1 MVGAILH
8 QEWLLGSR
16 RQRLHLFRWI
26 YAAWLIVLVF
36 YGYLRYLIEEQQR
49 LLSQVVAGT
58 STFIAR
64 ASMPEIVGQW
74 FAESFVVQ
82 QMLLLVLATPAL
94 VAGAI
99 TDEKRRGTLQYLLT
113 ADLEARHILLG
124 KLLARVAQVLL
135 VALAGLPLFALL
147 AGFGGVQPI
156 TLLALAAAL
165 LVPLLALASATLL
178 ASVCCRQTRDAVLAL
193 YLLGI
198 LGALAIWYFRG
209 PLDYFNPLFVL
220 EPAWGAWRSLG
231 LSELG
236 RRLLIASI
244 GWTTLGG
251 ICLALAIWRLRPA
264 YRSELENVRPQA
276 VRWYSA
282 VRASVQE
289 EPIRWRERH
298 VEGLA
303 PAPSL
308 RRVPQAAAAAAVA
321 GVTICS
327 SLWILWYFL
336 PPGVTVGDL
345 ILALA
350 RLQVE
355 RLGGLMPNAGK
366 GFLVQGLVVM
376 LLASLV
382 VGIRCS
388 GAVTGERE
396 RRTWEALLLTPL
408 SAKQMIRGKLW
419 GIMAASYV
427 YLLAY
432 AAPAILLSAFG
443 GVLALFWVLLWLAV
457 TVLAMYYVGAAG
469 LWCSVR
475 ARNSWR
481 ALLGTLAAGYVGG
494 LALYACS
501 MLVIFPVTLILSAIL
516 ASIDRQLGT
525 QLQTSATPFFTIDHR
540 AFFIATCLGLA
551 LIFWS
556 MSRAFLSR
564 AIRWVADRER
574 TRHWYEEPVYRR
586 SRRRP
591 VPITN

>member
-1 MVGAILH
+1 MVGAVLH

-16 RQRLHLFRWI
+16 RHRLYLFRCI
-26 YAAWLIVLVF
+26 YAAWLIALVF
-36 YGYLRYLIEEQQR
+36 YGYFRFLIEEQQR
-49 LLSQVVAGT
+49 LSNQIVAGT
-58 STFIAR
+58 STFVAR
-64 ASMPEIVGQW
+64 ASPPVIVGQW
-74 FAESFVVQ
+74 FAEAFVSQ
-82 QMLLLVLATPAL
+82 QLILLMLATPAF
-94 VAGAI
+94 VAGSI

-124 KLLARVAQVLL
+124 KLLGRVAQVAL

-156 TLLALAAAL
+156 ALLAVAAAL
-165 LVPLLALASATLL
+165 LVPLFALASATLL
-178 ASVCCRQTRDAVLAL
+178 ASVWCRQTRDAVLAL
-193 YLLGI
+193 YLLCT
-198 LGALAIWYFRG
+198 LGGVAVWRCGG
-209 PLDYFNPLFVL
+209 PLHYLNPLYVV
-220 EPAWGAWRSLG
+220 EPAWGAWPSLD
-231 LSELG
+231 LAELG
-236 RRLLIASI
+236 RRLLAASVCW
-244 GWTTLGG
+244 GTLGG
-251 ICLALAIWRLRPA
+251 VALALAIWRLRPA
-264 YRSELENVRPQA
+264 YRRELENIRPQS

-282 VRASVQE
+282 ARAPVQE

-308 RRVPQAAAAAAVA
+308 RRVPQTLGVVAVA
-321 GVTICS
+321 GLTVCS
-327 SLWILWYFL
+327 SLWILSRSL
-336 PPGVTVGDL
+336 PSGVAIGDL

-350 RLQVE
+350 RLQVG
-355 RLGGLMPNAGK
+355 RLAVRMPSAGD

-408 SAKQMIRGKLW
+408 SAKQLIRGKLW

-432 AAPAILLSAFG
+432 AAPAIVLSVFG

-457 TVLAMYYVGAAG
+457 TVLAMYYVGAVG

-475 ARNSWR
+475 SRNSWR

-501 MLVIFPVTLILSAIL
+501 LIVIFPFTLILGVIFSA
-516 ASIDRQLGT
+516 IDRQWGT
-525 QLQTSATPFFTIDHR
+525 RLTPAAKPLFSLDHR
-540 AFFIATCLGLA
+540 AFVLATCLGLA
-551 LIFWS
+551 LIFWG
-556 MSRAFLSR
+556 MSRAFLSQ
-564 AIRWVADRER
+564 ALRWVADRER
-574 TRHWYEEPVYRR
+574 TRHWHEEPIYRR
-586 SRRRP
+586 SHRRL
-591 VPITN
+591 VDTTS